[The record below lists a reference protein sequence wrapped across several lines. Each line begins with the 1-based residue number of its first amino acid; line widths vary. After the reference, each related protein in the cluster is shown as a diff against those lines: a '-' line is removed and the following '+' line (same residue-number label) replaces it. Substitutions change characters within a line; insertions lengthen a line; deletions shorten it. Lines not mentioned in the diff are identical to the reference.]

1 MDLKISLN
9 IQKFRLFKIL
19 EFFALQS
26 TVVMWKMK
34 PPEKK
39 ALVKR
44 EDPNELRSKIRK
56 GARKKNME
64 PVKALSEF
72 QEIDSFC

>member
-1 MDLKISLN
+1 MDLRISLFTKN
-9 IQKFRLFKIL
+9 SGCLKNLC
-19 EFFALQS
+19 FFVLQS

-44 EDPNELRSKIRK
+44 EDPNELRSKVRK